1 MKYMARYLIFI
12 AVILLLGC
20 SRSSR
25 CSLCESSNLKI
36 EKIVE
41 HIYKHVSVVNYK
53 GNLVGFNGEFSI
65 FGENIVVLD
74 SSTDDLATLELLDY
88 IEVNFHPNRIVAI

>member
-1 MKYMARYLIFI
+1 MARYLIFI

-41 HIYKHVSVVNYK
+41 QICKHVSVVNYK
-53 GNLVGFNGEFSI
+53 GNL
-65 FGENIVVLD
+65 VVLD

>member
-1 MKYMARYLIFI
+1 MDRYWIII
-12 AVILLLGC
+12 AVVFVLGC
-20 SRSSR
+20 ARSTS
-25 CSLCESSNLKI
+25 SYLYESSNLKI

-41 HIYKHVSVVNYK
+41 QICKHVSVVNYK